1 VVVAGA
7 VAVGLAL
14 KVVALNLL
22 LLRMAV
28 AVVAAVLDLM
38 EELAVLEVQV
48 ITPHP
53 AVWVVRELVRQVALV
68 VLEDLLL
75 SEPVVPAVRAV
86 VEAVAVRLGLPV
98 LLVATLEV
106 VVAQRVII
114 LLEIHL

>member
-1 VVVAGA
+1 
-7 VAVGLAL
+7 
-14 KVVALNLL
+14 
-22 LLRMAV
+22 
-28 AVVAAVLDLM
+28 
-38 EELAVLEVQV
+38 
-48 ITPHP
+48 
-53 AVWVVRELVRQVALV
+53 VALV